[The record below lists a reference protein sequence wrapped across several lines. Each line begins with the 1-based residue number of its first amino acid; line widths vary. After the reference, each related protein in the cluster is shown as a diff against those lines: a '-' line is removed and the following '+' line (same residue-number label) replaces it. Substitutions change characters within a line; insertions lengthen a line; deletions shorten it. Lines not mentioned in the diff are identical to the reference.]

1 MISIRSLIL
10 AAVVNLFLFSGPS
23 LAGEATGQPHDHFT
37 KAESSTDYRALA
49 IGAGAVAGLAVL
61 NIVTGGTALA
71 ATIGVGAFAHPAA
84 IAGAGAP
91 AAAGAGLATGI
102 YNWALVAASGVA
114 GGFTGNWLYGE

>member
-61 NIVTGGTALA
+61 NIVTGGTVLA

-84 IAGAGAP
+84 MAGGAAP
-91 AAAGAGLATGI
+91 AAGLATGI